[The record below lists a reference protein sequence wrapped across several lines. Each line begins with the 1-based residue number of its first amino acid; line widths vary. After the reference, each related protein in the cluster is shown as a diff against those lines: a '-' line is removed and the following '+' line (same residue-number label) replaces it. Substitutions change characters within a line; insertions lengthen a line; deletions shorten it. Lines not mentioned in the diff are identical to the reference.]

1 MVQRGAGINALDT
14 KFKFT
19 PLHWTA
25 LHGTLECLHWLLWHG
40 ADHSDRTPQGWT
52 AAHLAA
58 IRGQDACI
66 QSLAANG
73 ADLNAKDNRGCCPSH
88 LAASHGN
95 SFTLQSILRHGVTYF
110 LQDVNASDNM
120 GWTAVHCAAFHGRLG
135 CLQLLHR
142 WGASL
147 DEVDNAGSIPAHL
160 AASEGHL
167 PCLKFLVCSGASID
181 HTLNAR
187 NDQGETP
194 KNLCQQFYKNECMEY
209 LKAVEYD
216 LLHPED
222 EENLAFPAHVSAYN
236 GDLAQLK
243 MLIETGV
250 VSINERDGKGSTP
263 AHKAAGNSH
272 VQVLQ
277 WLIENGANMRIVN
290 SAGETPRDVARRFG
304 RLGCLAILGGDS
316 DEEDNIV
323 DEGAEDFQ
331 PAEPQS
337 KTEARAYLHRSE
349 NDSVVIP
356 SASTDVQESDM
367 DEIIFK
373 QQQRYDARAYTLTIS
388 FICSSPNKTV
398 CPGRAMRKI
407 EELAHLLDVAK
418 MNYRQ
423 LGGVLDEDQ
432 KKLEEERESARII
445 RELEAQLEYEREKRE
460 RLEAQMDRLRAQI
473 HTLTLQLEDER
484 TLYRTVS
491 DVKPSKT
498 SSQPQQA
505 MLRRKKKKS
514 KRIDTTS
521 SGVFVRRGVSSPNP
535 IHCQDKD

>member
-1 MVQRGAGINALDT
+1 MPDKVHLSSIHEAARYGDVLELQAMVQRGAGINALDT

-25 LHGTLECLHWLLWHG
+25 LHGRLECLHWLLWHG

-52 AAHLAA
+52 PSHLAA

-73 ADLNAKDNRGCCPSH
+73 ADLNAKDNRGCTPAH

-95 SFTLQSILRHGVTYF
+95 SYTLQSILRHGV
-110 LQDVNASDNM
+110 DVNATDNM

-135 CLQLLHR
+135 CLQLLAR

-167 PCLKFLVCSGASID
+167 PCLKFLVCSGTSID

-222 EENLAFPAHVSAYN
+222 EENLAFPAHVAAYN
-236 GDLAQLK
+236 GDLPQLK

-250 VSINERDGKGSTP
+250 VSINERDSKGSTP
-263 AHKAAGNSH
+263 AHKAAGNGH

-277 WLIENGANMRIVN
+277 WLVENGANMRIVN
-290 SAGETPRDVARRFG
+290 SAGETPKDVARRFG

-316 DEEDNIV
+316 DNEDNNV
-323 DEGAEDFQ
+323 MDGGAEDIQ
-331 PAEPQS
+331 PEEPQS
-337 KTEARAYLHRSE
+337 KAEAR
-349 NDSVVIP
+349 
-356 SASTDVQESDM
+356 
-367 DEIIFK
+367 
-373 QQQRYDARAYTLTIS
+373 
-388 FICSSPNKTV
+388 
-398 CPGRAMRKI
+398 GRAMRKI
-407 EELAHLLDVAK
+407 EELRHLLDVAK
-418 MNYRQ
+418 MNYKQ

-460 RLEAQMDRLRAQI
+460 KLEAQMDRLRAQI

-484 TLYRTVS
+484 SLYRTVS
-491 DVKPSKT
+491 ETKKST
-498 SSQPQQA
+498 QPTQQS

-514 KRIDTTS
+514 KRIDTSS